1 MTKKIWLSLLSV
13 FAILFIWTT
22 YANPIADPEFWWNNP
37 DSCSKINN
45 VEIDNYRVIV
55 EYGKRSDSYSRDNRK
70 REVYELKANE
80 CSKCSDWWQSKVYL
94 LDKSIDVKDITEDN
108 IDEKALLIWYIYDS
122 DCSSYHNR
130 ITIHKIVKDWDNY
143 ELILSKTR
151 NFGKI
156 KEFPFIWL
164 WTIIIETLLLFFMA
178 KIFRKENQISNKK
191 LLLFWVLPTTITLPL
206 LWFILPLVIWDWI
219 RYTIIWEAL
228 VAAIEA
234 IIIKYWLN
242 ISRKRAIIASVIC
255 NLFSFLVL
263 SFKNGESIR
272 SLYMRL
278 IILYILIQPIALI
291 IMGKWLRK
299 KDEISNKRFILI
311 WIISSIVS
319 VFVTL
324 LVERCLIELMYHYH
338 IFRNFDWVLLIPIIF
353 IVKAFVDAFVI
364 RFWLKVSRKE
374 TIIMT
379 IICNL
384 FLFVLLLAF
393 YLIAYKF
400 YD

>member
-1 MTKKIWLSLLSV
+1 MTKKIWLLLFQV
-13 FAILFIWTT
+13 VAIFWFWVSF
-22 YANPIADPEFWWNNP
+22 ANPIADPVFWRHNS

-94 LDKSIDVKDITEDN
+94 LDKSIDVKDITENN
-108 IDEKALLIWYIYDS
+108 IDEEALLIWQIYDS
-122 DCSSYHNR
+122 DCSSYYNR

-164 WTIIIETLLLFFMA
+164 WTIIIETLLLFFIA

-191 LLLFWVLPTTITLPL
+191 LLLFWMLPTTITLPL
-206 LWFILPLVIWDWI
+206 LWFFLPLLIWDWI
-219 RYTIIWEAL
+219 RYTIIWETL
-228 VAAIEA
+228 VTVIEA

-242 ISRKRAIIASVIC
+242 ISRKKAIVASIIC

-299 KDEISNKRFILI
+299 KDEISNKRFILV

-319 VFVTL
+319 VLVTL
-324 LVERCLIELMYHYH
+324 LVARCLIYLMSNVFKY
-338 IFRNFDWVLLIPIIF
+338 FNWVFILIPIIF
-353 IVKAFVDAFVI
+353 VKAFVDLLI
-364 RFWLKVSRKE
+364 IKFWLKVSRKE
-374 TIIMT
+374 TTMMT
-379 IICNL
+379 IVCGLSLLIM
-384 FLFVLLLAF
+384 VLVF
-393 YLIAYKF
+393 YFIAYKF